1 MITNSNIQAEA
12 SAIMLQAVQAITGSN
27 NHQQEER
34 EPEVYNMTSNLFPCI
49 CVAMYE
55 TILSPMVF
63 EDSMNEG
70 EEPYYYDTVDFDDW
84 KVELTKVAQDYL
96 DHNVI
101 EGLRKYGLLNIEA
114 CSIWSPAY
122 YNFHQDELVMD
133 VTMASDWQDTM
144 KAQIE
149 LWKGREDVE
158 KYIRQNWRSCSGYV
172 NFMPESLEEVLTEQ
186 DEERQLAAY
195 LTLAML
201 VEGSLRH
208 YEDILEEF
216 YYAMNDSF
224 QDWHSVNVIEEYMDE
239 AEAEKL
245 LDLYNN
251 DDQWNDLYWTL
262 AEKIG
267 FRWLHEGSG
276 YLRGKKDSGYQF
288 NAKSD
293 GERLLFW
300 AVEND
305 LTVNKLYELAA

>member
-55 TILSPMVF
+55 TILSPIVF

-133 VTMASDWQDTM
+133 VTMASDWQATM

-208 YEDILEEF
+208 YEDILEDL

-293 GERLLFW
+293 GEKLLFW